1 MGSVQAF
8 GNNEVWNIFPNLS
21 ADSLVISGGAGYDI
35 SFELELIKHFRCRV
49 ILLDPSVPGI
59 TAVHALPRL
68 PDQLTFLEYG
78 LAAKSGKQMLFEPED
93 QPDKRSWKISG
104 DGKGSEYEFLSIPD
118 ILKRFNESKI
128 DLLKID
134 IEGFE
139 YEVLDQILR
148 DKTDIRQICVE
159 FHQGSGFSNRTAWD
173 RWRFIFRL
181 MRAGYR
187 LIHVRNR
194 DYTFLRA

>member
-1 MGSVQAF
+1 MTSVRSYGQ
-8 GNNEVWNIFPNLS
+8 NESWNIDPDLS
-21 ADSLVISGGAGYDI
+21 EESFVISGGAGYDI
-35 SFELELIKHFRCRV
+35 SFELDLIDQFGCQV

-59 TAVHALPRL
+59 TAVHAFPRL
-68 PDQLTFLEYG
+68 PEQLTFLEFG
-78 LAAKSGKQMLFEPED
+78 LAARSGNQMLYEPED
-93 QPDKRSWKISG
+93 EPDKRSWRISG
-104 DGKGSEYEFLSIPD
+104 EGKGTKYEFYSISD
-118 ILKRFNESKI
+118 ILRKFDKSKI

-139 YEVLDQILR
+139 YEVLDQVLKDR
-148 DKTDIRQICVE
+148 VDIRQICVE
-159 FHQGSGFSNRTAWD
+159 FHQGSNYSNKTGWD

-181 MRAGYR
+181 LLAGYR